1 VGSEEIQKGNFWI
14 RRFPKT
20 EAGRQGETDQEGPVE
35 VPLQEMQE
43 GPPEALLQGQEVRA
57 HGVIQMVHTTNFV
70 KVKCADCGNEQVAFK
85 KPAMPVTCH
94 VCGSTLIK
102 PRGGVGEMKGQLLE
116 VVD

>member
-1 VGSEEIQKGNFWI
+1 VGSEKVQKGNLWI
-14 RRFPKT
+14 WRFPASET
-20 EAGRQGETDQEGPVE
+20 GRQGKADQEDSIE
-35 VPLQEMQE
+35 IPLQEMQK
-43 GPPEALLQGQEVRA
+43 GSSEALLQSQEIRA

>member
-1 VGSEEIQKGNFWI
+1 MGTEEIQKGNLWI
-14 RRFPKT
+14 RWIPAS
-20 EAGRQGETDQEGPVE
+20 EAGRQGKTNKEDPIEI
-35 VPLQEMQE
+35 PLQEMQE
-43 GPPEALLQGQEVRA
+43 GSSEALLQGQEIRT
-57 HGVIQMVHTTNFV
+57 HGVIRMVHTTNFV
-70 KVKCADCGNEQVAFK
+70 KIKCADCGNEQVAFK